1 MTYSIM
7 PHATAL
13 PDSVNALPEITVM
26 LRPNQVPF
34 LIKDRQI
41 VSAFKTA
48 TRLVD
53 KIGVSTL
60 VMTSQNAVGH
70 SAPANTEYRCSKK
83 LKR

>member
-13 PDSVNALPEITVM
+13 PHSVNALPEITVM
-26 LRPNQVPF
+26 LRPNQVRS

-53 KIGVSTL
+53 KNRGIDLGDDLAERSGTQRVRK
-60 VMTSQNAVGH
+60 
-70 SAPANTEYRCSKK
+70 Y
-83 LKR
+83 